1 MTKKIGYWLGFLVAA
16 VLILIAAGIYFWPKK
31 PAPQS
36 PAPQTTQSLP
46 AQALTSPKPS
56 FFSATGT
63 WREYSNKNLGLS
75 FQLPEKW
82 NVDDKQNKNLV
93 LVDNVQLIPSNYAGG
108 IPDGWVKI
116 DVENIPNV
124 SLSDWI
130 DCEKKV
136 EGTLSCEETDINGK
150 TFRMRAVSST
160 AEGPHKELM
169 IGIKTKN
176 GTLAAIGYAPQ
187 GSNQENAMQTIEKI
201 FKTFRLAN

>member
-1 MTKKIGYWLGFLVAA
+1 MKFKMSHKIGLLAA
-16 VLILIAAGIYFWPKK
+16 VVLMIIVAGIYFWPKK
-31 PAPQS
+31 PAPQP
-36 PAPQTTQSLP
+36 PAPQTTQSFP

-63 WREYSNKNLGLS
+63 WREYLNKDLGLS

-116 DVENIPNV
+116 DIENIPDV
-124 SLSDWI
+124 PLGDWI
-130 DCEKKV
+130 DCAKKV

-150 TFRMRAVSST
+150 TFRMRAVSSAT
-160 AEGPHKELM
+160 EGPHKELM

-176 GTLAAIGYAPQ
+176 GILAAIGYAPQ

-201 FKTFRLAN
+201 FRTLKLN